1 MRVVAGSGIPNVY
14 EFLCQKFPGDVNPEI
29 DSKITAAGDLQ
40 AAMIA
45 KHSRGYNKCTLCE
58 KAMNIFLTHYGS
70 EAGNCCWKW
79 YPTGG
84 LFITGGLTPKNLDRI
99 KDPEDLFIPALF
111 QKAELVFLS
120 SSARSTR
127 C

>member
-1 MRVVAGSGIPNVY
+1 MKSNDSVSQWEYTCHPTEGGHTDFAPRNELEAELLQYLRLKFASEGSSQRISNERVVAGSGIPNVY

-58 KAMNIFLTHYGS
+58 
-70 EAGNCCWKW
+70 
-79 YPTGG
+79 TGHVQ
-84 LFITGGLTPKNLDRI
+84 ITSNN
-99 KDPEDLFIPALF
+99 
-111 QKAELVFLS
+111 
-120 SSARSTR
+120 
-127 C
+127 